1 MNTGHRRTPAH
12 VHERPTPAYRIR
24 LRGSKRWMRSSVAGS
39 SNAPIDEYLAKCG
52 ENGDEPGKPFSGK
65 PTLNAGGELH
75 GAVAADQP
83 DSRAA
88 ARDET

>member
-1 MNTGHRRTPAH
+1 
-12 VHERPTPAYRIR
+12 
-24 LRGSKRWMRSSVAGS
+24 MRSSAAGS

-52 ENGDEPGKPFSGK
+52 ENGDERGKSLSGK
-65 PTLNAGGELH
+65 PTLHAGDELH
-75 GAVAADQP
+75 AVVAADQP